1 MSVQYKMEYEGDSS
15 PRQIGTEIVAATAP
29 RGQAEKTKRRRR
41 RIPSSVQTA
50 ITVVIC
56 GGVFF
61 AAVRFAPEG
70 WRPQD
75 FTGEYVGDVAGE
87 VKANEAAIQGQ
98 LDAYTNA
105 VRAAVEQQNI
115 RYNRISEGIVQSYKA
130 AYDLNQM
137 QMDAANRLRGA
148 YVERQMTQAA
158 QGSGANLGIA
168 SIAEMLGQ
176 AQNIFEPGSG
186 DAALI
191 EARRQ
196 REIASSRLEETA
208 IESANVDVSRYVNQ
222 LPSAE
227 AIRRELES
235 IPTIQL
241 PPPPRFTR
249 GAN

>member
-1 MSVQYKMEYEGDSS
+1 MSVQYKMDYEGDDS

-61 AAVRFAPEG
+61 AAVRFAPVG

-75 FTGEYVGDVAGE
+75 FSGEYIGDVAGE
-87 VKANEAAIQGQ
+87 VKANEAAIQAQ
-98 LDAYTNA
+98 LDAYTNE

-115 RYNRISEGIVQSYKA
+115 RYNRVTEGVIQFYKA
-130 AYDLNQM
+130 SYDLNQT
-137 QMDAANRLRGA
+137 QMDAANRIRGA
-148 YVERQMTQAA
+148 YVERQMGQTV
-158 QGSGANLGIA
+158 QGNGVNLGVA
-168 SIAEMLGQ
+168 SIAEILGQ

-186 DAALI
+186 DAAI
-191 EARRQ
+191 AEAQRQ

-208 IESANVDVSRYVNQ
+208 IESANVDVSSYVNQ

-227 AIRRELES
+227 VIRRELES

-249 GAN
+249 EGN

>member
-1 MSVQYKMEYEGDSS
+1 MSIQYKMDYEGDGS
-15 PRQIGTEIVAATAP
+15 PRQVGTEIVATAAP
-29 RGQAEKTKRRRR
+29 RGQVETAKRRRR

-56 GGVFF
+56 GGIFF

-87 VKANEAAIQGQ
+87 VKANEAAIQAQ

-115 RYNRISEGIVQSYKA
+115 RYNRVSEGIIQFYKA
-130 AYDLNQM
+130 SYDLNQT
-137 QMDAANRLRGA
+137 QVDAANRLRGA
-148 YVERQMTQAA
+148 YAERQMAQSAQAN
-158 QGSGANLGIA
+158 GANLGIA
-168 SIAEMLGQ
+168 SIAELIGQ
-176 AQNIFEPGSG
+176 GQNILDPGSG
-186 DAALI
+186 NAALA
-191 EARRQ
+191 EAQRQ
-196 REIASSRLEETA
+196 RETASTRLENTA
-208 IESANVDVSRYVNQ
+208 VEAANVDVSRYVNQ

-249 GAN
+249 EAN

>member
-1 MSVQYKMEYEGDSS
+1 MSVQYRMDYEGDGS
-15 PRQIGTEIVAATAP
+15 PRQVGTEIVAPAAP
-29 RGQAEKTKRRRR
+29 RGQVEEAKRRRR

-61 AAVRFAPEG
+61 AAVRFAPDG

-87 VKANEAAIQGQ
+87 VKANEAAIQAQ

-115 RYNRISEGIVQSYKA
+115 RYNRVSEGIVQSYKA

-148 YVERQMTQAA
+148 YVERQMAQTA

-176 AQNIFEPGSG
+176 AQNIFEPGAG
-186 DAALI
+186 DGALR
-191 EARRQ
+191 EAQRQ
-196 REIASSRLEETA
+196 REIASSRLENTA
-208 IESANVDVSRYVNQ
+208 RTSANVDVSRYVNQ
-222 LPSAE
+222 LPSADS
-227 AIRRELES
+227 IRRELES
-235 IPTIQL
+235 IPTILL
-241 PPPPRFTR
+241 PPPPRFER
-249 GAN
+249 KGK

>member
-1 MSVQYKMEYEGDSS
+1 MSVQYKMDYEGDDS
-15 PRQIGTEIVAATAP
+15 PRQIGTEIVTATAP

-75 FTGEYVGDVAGE
+75 FTGEYIGDVAGE
-87 VKANEAAIQGQ
+87 VKANEAAIQAQ
-98 LDAYTNA
+98 LDAYTNE

-115 RYNRISEGIVQSYKA
+115 RYNRVSEGVIQFYKA
-130 AYDLNQM
+130 SYDLNQT
-137 QMDAANRLRGA
+137 QMDAANRIRGA
-148 YVERQMTQAA
+148 YVERQMGQTV
-158 QGSGANLGIA
+158 QGNGVNLGVA
-168 SIAEMLGQ
+168 SIAEILGQ

-186 DAALI
+186 DAALT

-208 IESANVDVSRYVNQ
+208 IESANVDVSSYVNQ

-227 AIRRELES
+227 VIRRELES

-249 GAN
+249 EGN

>member
-1 MSVQYKMEYEGDSS
+1 MSVQYKMDYEGDDS
-15 PRQIGTEIVAATAP
+15 PRQIGTEIVTATAP

-75 FTGEYVGDVAGE
+75 FTGEYIGDVAGE
-87 VKANEAAIQGQ
+87 VKANEAAIQAQ
-98 LDAYTNA
+98 LDAYTNE

-115 RYNRISEGIVQSYKA
+115 RYNRVSEGVIQFYKA
-130 AYDLNQM
+130 SYDLNQT
-137 QMDAANRLRGA
+137 QMDAANRIRGA
-148 YVERQMTQAA
+148 YVERQMGQTV
-158 QGSGANLGIA
+158 QGNGVNLGVA
-168 SIAEMLGQ
+168 SIAEILGQ

-186 DAALI
+186 DAALT

-208 IESANVDVSRYVNQ
+208 IESANVYVSSYVNQ

-227 AIRRELES
+227 VIRRELES

-249 GAN
+249 EGN